1 MSATTTVGMRIG
13 VDVGG
18 TFTDFLVVHADGTR
32 MVHKTSSIPSD
43 PSTAVTQGLKEIAE
57 RRGETLTELLAQVH
71 TIVHGTTVTTNALL
85 TRNGAKT
92 GLLAT
97 EGFRDVLQMRDGTR
111 EDAYDNRLTPPAPL
125 VPRALRRPVAGRI
138 DYAGQEVEALDADDV
153 RAAAELFREQGVESV
168 AISFMHSHANEEHE
182 RQAADILAAELPG
195 VYLTRSSELLPQVRY
210 YDRTSTAVLNSYA
223 GPIITRYLRVLTEA
237 LDAAGFTGIL
247 LLMQSNGGVA
257 TPDELARRAALSL
270 LSGPA
275 SGPTAGLLEVAPHG
289 WDRCLTVDMGGTSFD
304 AAVVN
309 DGRPLVMTD
318 GQIDRGRIALPMV
331 DIHTI
336 GAGGGSI
343 AYVDEGGL
351 LRVGPES
358 AGAVPGPAC
367 YGRGGTRA
375 TVTDADVVLGYV
387 DPSSFLG
394 GDIPL
399 DREASIAA
407 ITRDVAGPLGISV
420 EEAAAGIYDV
430 VNVSMAA
437 GVREITVRRGLD
449 ARDFPIVV
457 AGGAGPV
464 HAAAIA
470 RELEIPVLVT
480 PRESSIFCAAGMLV
494 CDFKHDFVQSHKTE
508 LALIDTE
515 ELRGNWHDMAMRGRK
530 ILAEEGVSDTE
541 VALQPSLDMRYR
553 GQWYEI
559 NVPLDAVLLESVDPA
574 EVAEHFHALHDTLF
588 GYRSPDMPIDVLNIR
603 LSVVG
608 TTPKP
613 RLDGA
618 VIPVESGTGQIGS
631 RQIWSVLH
639 RRMVEA
645 GVYDGHALGVG
656 AQLQGPAIIELGT
669 SSVVVPDEFAV
680 EVDDRG
686 SFVLRYRSD
695 TSA

>member
-1 MSATTTVGMRIG
+1 MSATPSIRIG

-18 TFTDFLVVHADGTR
+18 TFTDFLVVHEDGTR
-32 MVHKTSSIPSD
+32 LVHKTSSIPSD
-43 PSTAVTQGLKEIAE
+43 PSTAVVKGLTEIAE
-57 RRGETLTELLAQVH
+57 RRGETLTGLLAQVH

-85 TRNGAKT
+85 TRTGAKT
-92 GLLAT
+92 GLLTT

-125 VPRALRRPVAGRI
+125 VPRALRRPVGGRL
-138 DYAGQEVEALDADDV
+138 DHEGTEVTPLATDDV
-153 RAAAELFREQGVESV
+153 RAAAELFRREGVEAV
-168 AISFMHSHANEEHE
+168 AVSFMHSHAGDEHE

-387 DPSSFLG
+387 DPASFLG

-399 DREASIAA
+399 DREASIEA
-407 ITRDVAGPLGISV
+407 IRRDVAEPLGISV

-430 VNVSMAA
+430 VNVGMAA

-494 CDFKHDFVQSHKTE
+494 CDFQHDFVQSHKAE
-508 LALIDTE
+508 LAALDTG
-515 ELRGNWHDMAMRGRK
+515 ELLGIWHDMAMRGRK
-530 ILAEEGVSDTE
+530 ILAEEGVADTE
-541 VALQPSLDMRYR
+541 VTLQPSLDMRYR

-559 NVPLDAVLLESVDPA
+559 NVPLDPSSLDGVDLA
-574 EVAEHFHALHDTLF
+574 DVAERFHAMHDALF

-613 RLDGA
+613 RLDSA
-618 VIPVESGTGQIGS
+618 VVPTGDGTGRIGT
-631 RQIWSVLH
+631 RPIWSVLH
-639 RRMVEA
+639 RTMVEA
-645 GVYDGHALGVG
+645 AVYDGHGLGVG
-656 AQLQGPAIIELGT
+656 AHLEGPAIIELGT

-686 SFVLRYRSD
+686 SFVLRYRPAAS
-695 TSA
+695 